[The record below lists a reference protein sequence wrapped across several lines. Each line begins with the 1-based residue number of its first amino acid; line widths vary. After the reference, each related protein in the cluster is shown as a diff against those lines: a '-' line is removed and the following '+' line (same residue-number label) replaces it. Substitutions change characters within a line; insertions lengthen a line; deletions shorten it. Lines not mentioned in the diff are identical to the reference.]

1 MRSPR
6 RRPRQK
12 RSKAAATPNPGL
24 LVGPGYAHF
33 GRDTSSNVATGPP
46 WPVDDIVPYWDTGGF
61 GGPAGATAG
70 AAGGSA
76 ATGANADGG
85 GADAA
90 VDCVETGSE
99 PPLEAAVEGA
109 GAGLGD
115 GAGAAEIAGGAGSGR
130 VRGVSLSLGGS
141 TLAACGVLSP
151 AGLAVSKLSESTFAE
166 PLAGGATD
174 AGSSFGGSDFCR
186 SLKNSLNGSFSRS
199 RAASSPP
206 GLLRLLSFCLVECC
220 LRPSAARS
228 PACAGT

>member
-1 MRSPR
+1 MRPSASSVARIFRPARKIRTPQPKRSPPPASSSIRRRSTMRSPR

-33 GRDTSSNVATGPP
+33 GRDTSSNVATGQP

-99 PPLEAAVEGA
+99 PPLEA
-109 GAGLGD
+109 
-115 GAGAAEIAGGAGSGR
+115 
-130 VRGVSLSLGGS
+130 
-141 TLAACGVLSP
+141 
-151 AGLAVSKLSESTFAE
+151 
-166 PLAGGATD
+166 
-174 AGSSFGGSDFCR
+174 
-186 SLKNSLNGSFSRS
+186 
-199 RAASSPP
+199 
-206 GLLRLLSFCLVECC
+206 
-220 LRPSAARS
+220 
-228 PACAGT
+228 